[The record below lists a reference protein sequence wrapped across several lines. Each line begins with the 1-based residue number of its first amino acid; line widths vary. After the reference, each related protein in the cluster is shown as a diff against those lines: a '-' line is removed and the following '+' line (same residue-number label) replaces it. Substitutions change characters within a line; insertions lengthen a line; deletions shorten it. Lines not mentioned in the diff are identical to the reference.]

1 MKAIKKITM
10 AILWVIT
17 IVIVYFWVTEYLF
30 PKDTTSEYVV
40 TSADAA
46 REASDMLLSEVYDEY
61 TANPKGFAINH
72 EGERIALDT
81 YERADI
87 ISNEVL
93 WVYVNSGFIVCEA
106 TAEDIAV
113 LDSNYAY
120 YIIGTIESAYG
131 SDMTLTNCTFIQ
143 A

>member
-40 TSADAA
+40 TSEEAA

-87 ISNEVL
+87 ITNEVL
-93 WVYVNSGFIVCEA
+93 WVYVDSGFIVCEA
-106 TAEDIAV
+106 TTEDIAA

-120 YIIGTIESAYG
+120 YIIGTIESADG
-131 SDMTLTNCTFIQ
+131 SDMTLTNCTFIP

>member
-1 MKAIKKITM
+1 MKTAKKIGM
-10 AILWVIT
+10 AILWVLT
-17 IVIVYFWVTEYLF
+17 IIIVYFWVTEYLF
-30 PKDTTSEYVV
+30 PKDTTSEYVI
-40 TSADAA
+40 TAEDAA

-61 TANPKGFAINH
+61 TSNPKGFANKH
-72 EGERIALDT
+72 QGEKIALDI
-81 YERADI
+81 YDRADVI
-87 ISNEVL
+87 TDEIL

-106 TAEDIAV
+106 TAEDVVA

-120 YIIGTIESAYG
+120 YIIGTIESMDG

>member
-10 AILWVIT
+10 AVLWVIT
-17 IVIVYFWVTEYLF
+17 IIIVYFWVTEYLF

-40 TSADAA
+40 TSEEAA
-46 REASDMLLSEVYDEY
+46 REASDMMLSEVYDEY

-87 ISNEVL
+87 ITNEVL
-93 WVYVNSGFIVCEA
+93 WVYVDSGFIVCEA
-106 TAEDIAV
+106 TTEDIAA

-120 YIIGTIESAYG
+120 YIIGTIESADG

>member
-40 TSADAA
+40 TSEEAA

-61 TANPKGFAINH
+61 IANPKGFAINH

-87 ISNEVL
+87 ITNEVL
-93 WVYVNSGFIVCEA
+93 WVYVDSGFIVCEA
-106 TAEDIAV
+106 TTEDIAA

-120 YIIGTIESAYG
+120 YIIGTIKSAYG

-143 A
+143 V